1 MSKIIVCGSPSPL
14 PLRGFP
20 EGKTRIRI
28 RPNSATMVYVR
39 PPEGG
44 IRSFFV
50 EEYDGFWNASFE
62 DGRNVQ
68 L

>member
-1 MSKIIVCGSPSPL
+1 MSVLVAMGGEPL
-14 PLRGFP
+14 QLKGFP

-28 RPNSATMVYVR
+28 RPNSFTTVFVR

-44 IRSFFV
+44 IREFAI
-50 EEYDGFWNASFE
+50 EEKDGYWCPAFE
-62 DGRNVQ
+62 VGRNIQ